1 MRYLL
6 ALAPFAVLAACATP
20 QQQCLNTVS
29 EPLRVN
35 AFLIAQTQ
43 GNLDRGFAVDTQQR
57 VSRGFDMCRTRDRDG
72 VVSTTL
78 CPATRVK
85 TVNVPQAINMNV
97 ERDTLDQ
104 LLARQAILQKQAA
117 AATAQCRAMYPQQ
130 S

>member
-6 ALAPFAVLAACATP
+6 SFAPIALLAACATP

-43 GNLDRGFAVDTQQR
+43 ANLDRGFALDEQQR
-57 VSRGFDMCRTRDRDG
+57 VSRGFDMCRQRDRDG
-72 VVSTTL
+72 NVSTHL
-78 CPATRVK
+78 CPTTKVR
-85 TVNVPQAINMNV
+85 TVNVPQAINMDV

-104 LLARQAILQKQAA
+104 LLARQAILEKQASA
-117 AATAQCRAMYPQQ
+117 KANQCRALYPE
-130 S
+130 